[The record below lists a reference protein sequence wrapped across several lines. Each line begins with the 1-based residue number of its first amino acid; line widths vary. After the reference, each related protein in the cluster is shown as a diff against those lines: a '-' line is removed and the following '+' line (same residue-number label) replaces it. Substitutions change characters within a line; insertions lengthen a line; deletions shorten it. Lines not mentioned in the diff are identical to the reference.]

1 MNNKLTE
8 QIAYHILA
16 NLGVL
21 PSSFVNRESTRS
33 IVDKDFLLSE
43 KLTFKS
49 ENDQVIRKNIYGCQV
64 SVVDSKELRILVANC
79 TEDEALPEFCAL
91 VQLKDAPAFGVYLIF
106 TQHSK
111 ETLDP
116 EALIAVS
123 TDKKNWMPCST
134 YLQATFLAGME
145 QIRDL
150 GSGWGKCTDYQD
162 QYQQL
167 LLFVKFH
174 HSFYGVADEGQEDG
188 S

>member
-1 MNNKLTE
+1 MNIKLTE
-8 QIAYHILA
+8 QIAYHVLS

-21 PSSFVNRESTRS
+21 PSNFVNRESTRS

-43 KLTFKS
+43 KITFNT
-49 ENDQVIRKNIYGCQV
+49 EGGAVLRKNIYGCQV
-64 SVVDSKELRILVANC
+64 TVADSKELKILVANC
-79 TEDEALPEFCAL
+79 TEDETLPEFCAL
-91 VQLKDAPAFGVYLIF
+91 VQLKDSPAFAIYLMF
-106 TQHSK
+106 THLSK
-111 ETLDP
+111 EALDP
-116 EALIAVS
+116 EPLIAVS

-150 GSGWGKCTDYQD
+150 GFGWSKCTDYQD

-167 LLFVKFH
+167 LLFIKFH